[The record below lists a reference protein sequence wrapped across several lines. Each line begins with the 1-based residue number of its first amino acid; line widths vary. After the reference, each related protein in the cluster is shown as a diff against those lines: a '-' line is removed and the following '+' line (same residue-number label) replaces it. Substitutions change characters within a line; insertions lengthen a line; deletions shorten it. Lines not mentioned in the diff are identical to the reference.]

1 MFIKLKLL
9 VCFFGVFMVNSI
21 TSQTKP
27 HHVIPSNNIVV
38 IDGFDTLSNPWT
50 GGFNSVQISKIDLN
64 FDSLEDLF
72 VFDRTGNKVT
82 TFLNNGNSYSYAPEY
97 EQLFPQSLSNW
108 VLLRDYNNDNKKD
121 IFCSVSGGIGVW
133 ENTSL
138 NDELS
143 FNLITNPFIYS
154 YQYSTNTNLYVS
166 VVDIPA
172 INDIDG
178 DGDLDILSF
187 GVLGS
192 RLEYHK
198 NMSVESG
205 FNQDSLIFELKNA
218 CWGHFREDGLTNTC
232 ILFDTCGF
240 NVSSPESNLDS
251 SIAVNQPVRH
261 SGSTV
266 LSLDLNNDNVKDLIL
281 GDVSFGNLV
290 ALFNDNIGV
299 NQNTSF
305 ISQDTAFPSNSLP
318 VDLFI
323 YPASF
328 YEDMDFD
335 GINDLI
341 VSPNSDNDT
350 EDKESIWFY
359 KNFGTNHS
367 PSFYFQQNNLL
378 QDETIDLG
386 RGAKPIL
393 VDLNNDNLLDLIVSN
408 FGEFDLNV
416 PVHYSSSISS
426 FINVG
431 TPSSPKFEKTSDN
444 FQNIAT
450 TLNRLNLAPSFG
462 DLDGDGDLDA
472 IVGDFDGNLHYFEN
486 TSSNPN
492 QMSLNLS
499 VSPLVDQLNNVFDV
513 GYCAHP
519 TLFDIDNDND
529 LDLIVG
535 EAIGNLNYIENIG
548 DSITFN
554 FELASETF
562 GQVNV
567 SEWWTNI
574 GSSTPQFKIINQEV
588 NLFVGSERGRIF
600 HYDNISN
607 NLNGSF
613 NLVDSNVLNIY
624 TGPNNVPAI
633 YDLNNDTIFD
643 FLIGN
648 KRGGISLHYGSMDT
662 TVSNNIHEIK
672 TDKYILFPNPSS
684 KKINSNVPLNTSYEI
699 YSVDGG
705 LIQQGYFNM
714 EIDIEGLENGIYFI
728 LFSIDNEYHM
738 HKFIKCKIR

>member
-1 MFIKLKLL
+1 
-9 VCFFGVFMVNSI
+9 MVNSI

-27 HHVIPSNNIVV
+27 HQVIPSNDIVV

>member
-9 VCFFGVFMVNSI
+9 VCFFGVFVVNSI

-27 HHVIPSNNIVV
+27 HQVIPSNDIVV

-684 KKINSNVPLNTSYEI
+684 KKINSNVPINTSYEI